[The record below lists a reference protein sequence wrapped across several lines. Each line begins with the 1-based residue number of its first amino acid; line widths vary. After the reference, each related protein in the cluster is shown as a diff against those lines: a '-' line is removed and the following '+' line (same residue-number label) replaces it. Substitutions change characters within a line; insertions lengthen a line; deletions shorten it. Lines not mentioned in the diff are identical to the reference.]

1 MHMDRTRPDRR
12 AQGKHRFAFK
22 CLRVKLI
29 VVSMLAWSAVVV
41 AQSTTIRRCIGPGGE
56 PVFTD
61 RPCAQ
66 VAPGQDTTATVA
78 PATAPVE
85 ATPGAH
91 AAAMRAT
98 PQTCPTTNDALRT
111 RVAEAFAA
119 RNAVTLSG
127 LVLWD
132 GYASTAA
139 LKDLARL
146 VAEPLIGID
155 VGPAADPERAP
166 GATGDSLVVRTGRDM
181 DRVPHEVQTRFAIVP
196 RHGCHWL
203 LPPG

>member
-1 MHMDRTRPDRR
+1 M
-12 AQGKHRFAFK
+12 
-22 CLRVKLI
+22 KLI
-29 VVSMLAWSAVVV
+29 VVSMLAVSAAAV
-41 AQSTTIRRCIGPGGE
+41 AQPTTIRRCIGPGGE

-66 VAPGQDTTATVA
+66 VAPARDAPTTPSP
-78 PATAPVE
+78 PAAAE
-85 ATPGAH
+85 LTPGAH

-98 PQTCPTTNDALRT
+98 PQTCPTTSDALRT

-132 GYASTAA
+132 GYASTSA
-139 LKDLARL
+139 LQDLARL
-146 VAEPLIGID
+146 VAEPLMGID
-155 VGPAADPERAP
+155 VGSAADPERAP

-181 DRVPHEVQTRFAIVP
+181 DRVPREVQTRFAIVP